1 MDNLLTTENLSVD
14 FETDQGIVHAVR
26 NVSFHLNKGEILGI
40 VGESG
45 SGKSV
50 TMYSIMGLLGDTAHI
65 QCGKMLFDGTDINPC
80 SYQSKKAYSAVM
92 KDLCGSRMAM
102 IFQDPMTFLNPTMKI
117 GKQLCEPI
125 LNHTSMTKQQARQR
139 ALELMSLVGIPSPET
154 RIDQYPFEFSGGMR
168 QRIIIAIA
176 LANNPKLIIA
186 DEPTTAL
193 DVTIQAQVLDLIKD
207 ISKKLQSS
215 VILITHDLGVVASLC
230 DRINIMYGGKIVET
244 GTDKEIFYSP
254 NHPYTKGLLSC
265 ICNPEDDSREL
276 KPIPGSP
283 PDLLQPPKGCPFV
296 DRCDEAMKIC
306 KLQMPETTVLSPT
319 HLSACWL
326 NELTK
331 RQGE

>member
-1 MDNLLTTENLSVD
+1 M
-14 FETDQGIVHAVR
+14 
-26 NVSFHLNKGEILGI
+26 
-40 VGESG
+40 
-45 SGKSV
+45 
-50 TMYSIMGLLGDTAHI
+50 
-65 QCGKMLFDGTDINPC
+65 
-80 SYQSKKAYSAVM
+80 
-92 KDLCGSRMAM
+92 
-102 IFQDPMTFLNPTMKI
+102 
-117 GKQLCEPI
+117 PI
-125 LNHTSMTKQQARQR
+125 LTHNPMTKQQARQR

-193 DVTIQAQVLDLIKD
+193 DVTIQAQVLDLIRD

-244 GTDKEIFYSP
+244 GTDREIFYSP

-306 KLQMPETTVLSPT
+306 KLQMPETTVLSST

-326 NELTK
+326 NELAK